1 MTTPEIEGM
10 FQKFGREISLK
21 KDDGWSSE
29 IFHGFIQPLRYKN
42 KIYLDGVYTVI
53 GFDNQ
58 SKYLYIGPARHDLT
72 EFDVQ
77 SGHIEADGAKYS
89 IDRAEKV
96 YYGSKPLYI
105 WAIIR
110 EIVEV
115 D

>member
-1 MTTPEIEGM
+1 MNTADLETM
-10 FQKFGREISLK
+10 FRRFGREIVLRQ
-21 KDDGWSSE
+21 DDGWHSE
-29 IFHGFIQPLRYKN
+29 IFHGLIQPLRYKN

-58 SKYLYIGPARHDLT
+58 GKYLYIGPARHDLT
-72 EFDVQ
+72 TFDAGYV
-77 SGHIEADGAKYS
+77 EADGVKYT

-96 YYGSKPLYI
+96 YCGASPLYI

-115 D
+115 A